1 MIEPSGPESPRK
13 THEARGRAV
22 TRRALFASM
31 LVAAVVGGA
40 VAAGVTLGT
49 MRLQSRT
56 NPQEVGLTT
65 GVTIK
70 EEDATNAVAQK
81 AAPAIVS
88 IVTQESSLSHGSGFL
103 VTSDGYIVSNVA
115 VIANAKSL
123 AVLLSGDPK
132 RHDVRPVDYDC
143 TTGVAVLKMDQV
155 SNLPTLAFD
164 NGASLQLGQ
173 FVIVR
178 GGTWN
183 DPHVVTRGVISALHS
198 MVTVAAPFGGT
209 PERQM
214 SNVIQT
220 DAQIDPGVSG
230 APLLNVGGHVIG
242 VTMAGSSHGQ
252 PVGFALPS
260 SDLEQ
265 EVEQIIQAGSL
276 VVASLGAQTLDVSA
290 DTAAVRGGVP
300 GAQITSLDSGGPA
313 ERAGLKTGDVITQ
326 LDDQKLDDAHP
337 LAPLLRTR
345 FKPDQR
351 VTVSYARSGSSG
363 QVQLTLLGE
372 HPSCR

>member
-1 MIEPSGPESPRK
+1 MIVPTGPESTRK
-13 THEARGRAV
+13 AQEARGRV
-22 TRRALFASM
+22 TTPRALIASV
-31 LVAAVVGGA
+31 LVAAIVGGA
-40 VAAGVTLGT
+40 VAAGVTLGA

-70 EEDATNAVAQK
+70 EEDATNTVAQK
-81 AAPAIVS
+81 AAPAVVS
-88 IVTQESSLSHGSGFL
+88 IVSQESSLSHGSGFL
-103 VTSDGYIVSNVA
+103 VTSDGYIVTNLA
-115 VIANAKSL
+115 VIANAKNL
-123 AVLLSGDPK
+123 AVLLSGDAK
-132 RHDVRPVDYDC
+132 RRDIRPVDYDC
-143 TTGVAVLKMDQV
+143 ATGVAVLKMDQV

-164 NGASLQLGQ
+164 SAASLQLGQ

-183 DPHVVTRGVISALHS
+183 DPHVVTRGVISGLHS
-198 MVTVAAPFGGT
+198 MVTITAPYGGT
-209 PERQM
+209 PERQL

-242 VTMAGSSHGQ
+242 VTMAASSRGQ
-252 PVGFALPS
+252 PIGFALPS

-300 GAQITSLDSGGPA
+300 GAQIMSVDSGGPA
-313 ERAGLKTGDVITQ
+313 ERAGLKAGDVITQ

-337 LAPLLRTR
+337 LAPVLRTR

-351 VTVSYARSGSSG
+351 VTVSYARTGSTG